1 MVKVKLPPCPKVGQ
15 EHAQSSYPPACG
27 IYLPQQHSNTVEIRQ
42 ASMHDK
48 EVILDFCGMI
58 YPEGDYIHDT
68 WNTWCNEEG
77 LYVMWEDKIR
87 VGVYN
92 VTTHA
97 GQAWIEGMR
106 VHPDFR
112 GSGYGMA
119 MMRHAEDTAKDNGA
133 RIIRSL
139 IETGNHTSITQS
151 RKNGYTTQDTW
162 NWYEIADH
170 NEGGSFSYTN
180 PRSLH
185 GMQYVDS
192 WRVYDLDDDK
202 MVTFLNGSAI
212 TVIPSL
218 HFLGTTIITVLDATD
233 LSGLASYLSSKFAIA
248 PGGDTSSASTTA
260 ASRDVCGKPGTHI
273 VSRIDESMFKKHFSK
288 ISSYF
293 LMAKNL

>member
-1 MVKVKLPPCPKVGQ
+1 M
-15 EHAQSSYPPACG
+15 
-27 IYLPQQHSNTVEIRQ
+27 EIRL
-42 ASMHDK
+42 ASTHDR
-48 EVILDFCGMI
+48 EAVLDFCDMI
-58 YPEGDYIHDT
+58 YPECDYIHDT
-68 WNTWCNEEG
+68 WDTWLAENG
-77 LYVMWEDKIR
+77 LYVAWEDKTR

-92 VTTHA
+92 VTTRA

-106 VHPDFR
+106 VHPKFR
-112 GSGYGMA
+112 GRGYGMA
-119 MMRHAEDTAKDNGA
+119 MMRHAEDTAEGNGA

-151 RKNGYTTQDTW
+151 RKSGYSTQDTW
-162 NWYEIADH
+162 NWYDITGYDPD
-170 NEGGSFSYTN
+170 GSFTHTN
-180 PRSLH
+180 PHSLH

-202 MVTFLNGSAI
+202 IVTFLDGSAI

-218 HFLGTTIITVLDATD
+218 HFSGTSIITVLDATD
-233 LSGLASYLSSKFAIA
+233 LSGLASYLSSKFAST
-248 PGGDTSSASTTA
+248 PGGDAGSAGTAA

-273 VSRIDESMFKKHFSK
+273 VSRIDESMFEKHFSK